1 MTEIR
6 HHTVY
11 RSGGGLISGT
21 REDAGGGSLP
31 KKRVPRHAHRN
42 TRRRSAEFGMAR
54 HERQRQG
61 RRTKLLHHSSTLETS
76 TASPSV
82 SGWVGAL
89 IGFRHAGQA
98 AVRICRGR
106 EGTT

>member
-1 MTEIR
+1 VEVGLLAGPGKMQAADPCPRSVCPATPTE
-6 HHTVY
+6 T
-11 RSGGGLISGT
+11 L
-21 REDAGGGSLP
+21 DDDP
-31 KKRVPRHAHRN
+31 QK
-42 TRRRSAEFGMAR
+42 FGMDR

-61 RRTKLLHHSSTLETS
+61 RRTKLLHHLSTLETS